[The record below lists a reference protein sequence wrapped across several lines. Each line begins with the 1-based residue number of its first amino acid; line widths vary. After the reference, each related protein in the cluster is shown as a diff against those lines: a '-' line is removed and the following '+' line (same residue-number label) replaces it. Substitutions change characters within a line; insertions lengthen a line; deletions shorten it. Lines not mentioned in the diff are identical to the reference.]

1 MIHTTNSLEDVATSC
16 ACPELSSI
24 PFLDTSCQIIN
35 GQIILDLYKKPT
47 DRNMYLLPS
56 SCHPPLQHENIPF
69 SAAMRINRIC
79 TEKETR
85 DHRLSEL
92 KDMFVKRNYK
102 PKMIDGAINKARNI
116 PRDIALRKVVKP
128 SHSKRP
134 IAVVSWDSCLPPIDP
149 IQQKHWRSMTHLYP
163 YLKQVFPE
171 PQMLGY
177 KRPKILEN
185 ISSEPSSHH

>member
-1 MIHTTNSLEDVATSC
+1 MGLRHSPRYADIFMARKIDPQIEDISKRYEEENDTNFMKCFLDDIMKIFIGSALNLHMLFDHMNSIHPNIKFTMIHTTNILEDVATRC

-56 SCHPPLQHENIPF
+56 LCHPPLQHENIQF

-92 KDMFVKRNYK
+92 
-102 PKMIDGAINKARNI
+102 
-116 PRDIALRKVVKP
+116 
-128 SHSKRP
+128 
-134 IAVVSWDSCLPPIDP
+134 
-149 IQQKHWRSMTHLYP
+149 YP
-163 YLKQVFPE
+163 Y
-171 PQMLGY
+171 
-177 KRPKILEN
+177 
-185 ISSEPSSHH
+185 